1 MFNYYYYITK
11 EGVKEHNRNWKEFP
25 DHPYRILI
33 VGVSGSAKANVLL
46 SQ

>member
-1 MFNYYYYITK
+1 MFSYYYITK
-11 EGVKEHNRNWKEFP
+11 KGVKEHNPNWTEFP

-33 VGVSGSAKANVLL
+33 VYVSGSEKANILL